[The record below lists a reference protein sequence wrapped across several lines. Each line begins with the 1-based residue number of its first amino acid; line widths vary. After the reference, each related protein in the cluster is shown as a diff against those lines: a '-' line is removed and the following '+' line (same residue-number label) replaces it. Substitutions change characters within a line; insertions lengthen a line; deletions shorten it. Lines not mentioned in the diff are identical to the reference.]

1 MLAGVLAC
9 AAAPAAQGQEGPA
22 PTSPAVSASVEQ
34 CVTAS
39 AASDRSVTFTAQM
52 ETAPGTHRMA
62 MQIILQEHNRDE
74 AGFHTLTAGGIGAWQ
89 RSEVGVKI
97 YKYVRQVTD
106 LPAPAAFRA
115 IVEYRWLSEKG
126 HVIRTD
132 ERRTSICRQPDVRSK
147 PPATPAP
154 TPTAPTPSTTP
165 EASATPGTSTT
176 SAS

>member
-1 MLAGVLAC
+1 LVC
-9 AAAPAAQGQEGPA
+9 AVAPAAQGQEGTAPA
-22 PTSPAVSASVEQ
+22 SPAVSATVEQ

-52 ETAPGTHRMA
+52 ETVPGAHRMA
-62 MQIILQEHNRDE
+62 MQIILQEHDRDE
-74 AGFHTLTAGGIGAWQ
+74 AGFHTLTAGGVGAWE

-106 LPAPAAFRA
+106 LPAPAAYRA

-132 ERRTSICRQPDVRSK
+132 ERRTAICRQPDERSK
-147 PPATPAP
+147 APVTP
-154 TPTAPTPSTTP
+154 TPTPTTPTPSTTP
-165 EASATPGTSTT
+165 EASPTPGTSTA